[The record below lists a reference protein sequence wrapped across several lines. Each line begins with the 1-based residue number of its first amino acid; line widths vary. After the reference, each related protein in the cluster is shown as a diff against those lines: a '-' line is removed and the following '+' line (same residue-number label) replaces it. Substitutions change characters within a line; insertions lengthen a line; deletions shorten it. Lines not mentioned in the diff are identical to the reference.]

1 MKKYLFIQSVL
12 VCFFQGV
19 QSQTTQV
26 YCVHHLLVRSLFSRC
41 FAPSSIEAI
50 KLFKSTLSPNT
61 EPENVGEILLVQA
74 RRKVRPTGS
83 FRRLSNIPECVP
95 KVLLKKAFNLVHRV
109 CPSWRGDPDRSWS
122 HDLLKSSRFVVN
134 TC

>member
-1 MKKYLFIQSVL
+1 
-12 VCFFQGV
+12 
-19 QSQTTQV
+19 
-26 YCVHHLLVRSLFSRC
+26 
-41 FAPSSIEAI
+41 
-50 KLFKSTLSPNT
+50 LSPNT